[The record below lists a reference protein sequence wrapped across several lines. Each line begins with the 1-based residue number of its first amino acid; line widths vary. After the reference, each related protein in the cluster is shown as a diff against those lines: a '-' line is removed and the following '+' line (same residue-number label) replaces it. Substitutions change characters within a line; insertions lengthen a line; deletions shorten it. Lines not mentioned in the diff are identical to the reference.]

1 MKISNTFVK
10 KTKTTTTPKIQIW
23 YLLVPKWAG
32 LIASLDY
39 KNNNKQSTNNQP
51 PPTTKKKQTTYII
64 ICKNLPVQQKKI
76 QETWGHQRAWL
87 PKTLG
92 TFLHFLHAPRP
103 LLCFARRIQA
113 VHGTLGQASLAD
125 IVGAPWAILM
135 GSMGL
140 EFYGKWLVNIP
151 VTWILWK
158 MVGIIYY
165 FEKMSS
171 TSGFFCFSIVQAG
184 ISRWYNKVHVEF
196 FF

>member
-1 MKISNTFVK
+1 MKLSNILCQKNKDHHHTEDSNLIPVSSKMGRFHCK
-10 KTKTTTTPKIQIW
+10 AWTIKTT
-23 YLLVPKWAG
+23 
-32 LIASLDY
+32 
-39 KNNNKQSTNNQP
+39 TNNQP
-51 PPTTKKKQTTYII
+51 TINHHQTTKKNKPPISS
-64 ICKNLPVQQKKI
+64 LQKSSISTKKK

-92 TFLHFLHAPRP
+92 AFLHFLHAPRP
-103 LLCFARRIQA
+103 LLRFARRIQA

-171 TSGFFCFSIVQAG
+171 TSGFFCFSIVQVG
-184 ISRWYNKVHVEF
+184 ISRWFDKVHVEF